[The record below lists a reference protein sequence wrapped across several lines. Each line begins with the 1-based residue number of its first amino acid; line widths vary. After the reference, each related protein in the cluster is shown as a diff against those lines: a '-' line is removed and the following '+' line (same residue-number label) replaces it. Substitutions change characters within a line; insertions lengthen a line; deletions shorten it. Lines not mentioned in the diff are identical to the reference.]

1 MPALVKAMRLQE
13 KAKQVGFEWEN
24 RDQVWEKVREEEAE
38 LQEAIAHAD
47 QPKMEE
53 EFGDLLFSFVNLA
66 RFLNIDAENA
76 LEITNKK
83 FIQRFT
89 KMEQRALSSGK
100 NLNEMTLDEM
110 DAIWNDIKHQK
121 D

>member
-1 MPALVKAMRLQE
+1 MQ
-13 KAKQVGFEWEN
+13 
-24 RDQVWEKVREEEAE
+24 
-38 LQEAIAHAD
+38 
-47 QPKMEE
+47 E
-53 EFGDLLFSFVNLA
+53 EFGDVLFSLVNFA

-89 KMEQRALSSGK
+89 QMEEKAMGNGK
-100 NLNEMTLDEM
+100 KLDEMTLPEM
-110 DAIWNDIKHQK
+110 DAIWNEIKRTK

>member
-1 MPALVKAMRLQE
+1 LQE

-24 RDQVWEKVREEEAE
+24 REQVWEKVKEEEVE
-38 LQEAIAHAD
+38 LKEAIGTGD
-47 QPKMEE
+47 QQRMEE
-53 EFGDLLFSFVNLA
+53 EFGDLVFSLVNFA

-83 FIQRFT
+83 FINRFT
-89 KMEQRALSSGK
+89 RMEEKAMVSGK
-100 NLNEMTLDEM
+100 SLNGMTLQEM
-110 DAIWNDIKHQK
+110 DAIWNQIKRDK